1 MACMKNG
8 RQPQFKT
15 SNSVLKSK
23 NLFFDD
29 FFGEN
34 APLTTLIAYI
44 FMFFVP
50 NTLVP
55 YID

>member
-1 MACMKNG
+1 MACMKNWQ
-8 RQPQFKT
+8 QPQFKT

-23 NLFFDD
+23 IHFFDYT
-29 FFGEN
+29 FGEN